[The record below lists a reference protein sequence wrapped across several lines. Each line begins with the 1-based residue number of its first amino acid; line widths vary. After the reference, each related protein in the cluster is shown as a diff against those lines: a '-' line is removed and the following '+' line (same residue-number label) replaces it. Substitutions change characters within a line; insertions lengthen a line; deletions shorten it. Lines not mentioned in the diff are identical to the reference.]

1 MFIKQ
6 KYKNMYFMYTH
17 YMRGFGR
24 QIPTYAKLKNKPSN
38 INVSIN
44 RTRTLIP
51 SSFVF
56 YI

>member
-1 MFIKQ
+1 
-6 KYKNMYFMYTH
+6 MYTH

-24 QIPTYAKLKNKPSN
+24 QIPTYAKFKNKPSN

>member
-1 MFIKQ
+1 MD
-6 KYKNMYFMYTH
+6 TH

-24 QIPTYAKLKNKPSN
+24 QFLHILNAKLKKKKKRSN

-44 RTRTLIP
+44 KTRTLIP
-51 SSFVF
+51 SSFIF